1 MGFSKQQLASHD
13 RWMGSGRS
21 IGGAGMDINA
31 VKSSSRLSGRAE
43 QRDLVTCQ
51 YDSHEK
57 RLDDW
62 TGLDCSPSGLDWIGL
77 DILYMTV
84 VWIGYI
90 LNLVGLF
97 LDWVDW
103 MRMLI
108 HFQV

>member
-21 IGGAGMDINA
+21 IGGAGMGINA
-31 VKSSSRLSGRAE
+31 VKSSSRLSGRAV

-62 TGLDCSPSGLDWIGL
+62 TGLDCSPSGLDWIGYSL
-77 DILYMTV
+77 HDS
-84 VWIGYI
+84 G
-90 LNLVGLF
+90 
-97 LDWVDW
+97 LDW
-103 MRMLI
+103 I
-108 HFQV
+108 HTQFSWSLFGLG